1 MRPAPPGV
9 EWPRMDFP
17 VMFIPMDHAMES
29 TEGTSKFNTAEVRVV
44 TDVVRRLLN
53 AGLPMREIGIVTPYG
68 SQVC

>member
-1 MRPAPPGV
+1 
-9 EWPRMDFP
+9 
-17 VMFIPMDHAMES
+17 MFIPMDHAMES